1 MTLRYVY
8 VRSGSL
14 DTREFVS
21 LLGMIKWCHGQNF
34 FYIYKFYPGEHS
46 REFLRVYLFYQR
58 NERKCLNDFRT
69 VLLHLVKSSERV
81 EWNFKELLRN
91 DKKKRTTIPIAYF
104 KVHWNGRPLVARK
117 EIAFSYIFWS
127 RPLKNSPV
135 DFAETF
141 RFHSR
146 QTNLIIFTIFCH
158 FRSRFMKDL
167 MFYLL
172 TIFLKK
178 CKKNFF

>member
-117 EIAFSYIFWS
+117 EIAFSYIFLITSSQKLSS
-127 RPLKNSPV
+127 RFRWNFQIPLKAN
-135 DFAETF
+135 
-141 RFHSR
+141 
-146 QTNLIIFTIFCH
+146 
-158 FRSRFMKDL
+158 
-167 MFYLL
+167 
-172 TIFLKK
+172 
-178 CKKNFF
+178 